1 VDTIYDLS
9 TITRRL
15 KTDEQVIAF
24 TGFSIDQDNQPN
36 KEGVLKISAY
46 ARPDRSGYLT
56 LTFIMDSDGD
66 LQIQDDLT
74 RYFSNI
80 NENTLRPH
88 FKEAFETI
96 FRCPIDG
103 PSKSPTWYL
112 EEINIYFKVL
122 NGRERRIIEQHLLP
136 SLEKMLPFRFDPVEW
151 WDQQRQEPK
160 PVSSS
165 AGSPQPDPGSV
176 KAALIRWL
184 QSL

>member
-1 VDTIYDLS
+1 MDTIYDLS
-9 TITRRL
+9 TITRTL

-24 TGFSIDQDNQPN
+24 TGFSIDQGNQPN

-56 LTFIMDSDGD
+56 LTFIMDTEGD
-66 LQIQDDLT
+66 LQTQDDLT

-80 NENTLRPH
+80 NENALRPH

-96 FRCPIDG
+96 FRCPMDG
-103 PSKSPTWYL
+103 LSKSPTWYF

-122 NGRERRIIEQHLLP
+122 NGRERRIIEEHLLP

-151 WDQQRQEPK
+151 WDQQRQVPE

-165 AGSPQPDPGSV
+165 ARNPQPDSGSL
-176 KAALIRWL
+176 KTALIRWL